1 VSQLSDTSG
10 MTDKR
15 LSSPWRENVVRSPLA
30 AQLLSDAELDA
41 SISKALQAWNGTSD
55 VWLFA
60 YGSLIW
66 NPQVRFEEQ
75 RVGTVHGYHRRFCLW
90 SRVNRGTP
98 DRPGLVLGLDR
109 GGCCGG
115 LAYRIAAQ
123 NVPAEM
129 RELWEREMLL
139 GSYHPTWVNFRA
151 GGEELRALAF
161 VVNRG
166 SSGYTGRLAESAM
179 LEALHTACGRY
190 GTCADYLLR
199 TVDSLRAL
207 GIVDRPLTRLHKYL
221 LKAARTE
228 ASGSSEFVEKPSDT
242 VHPR

>member
-1 VSQLSDTSG
+1 MAAQTSDTSRVI
-10 MTDKR
+10 DKTR
-15 LSSPWRENVVRSPLA
+15 SSAWRDNIARSHLA
-30 AQLLSDAELDA
+30 AQMLSDADIAA
-41 SISKALQAWNGTSD
+41 SISKALQAWDGSSD

-75 RVGTVHGYHRRFCLW
+75 RVGIVHGYHRRFCLW
-90 SRVNRGTP
+90 SRINRGTP

-115 LAYRIAAQ
+115 LAYRIAAK
-123 NVPAEM
+123 NVLAEM

-151 GGEELRALAF
+151 GGEELRTLAF

-190 GTCADYLLR
+190 GSCADYLLR
-199 TVDSLRAL
+199 TVDSLQAL
-207 GIVDRPLTRLHKYL
+207 GIVDRQLTRLHQYL
-221 LKAARTE
+221 LKPAQTE
-228 ASGSSEFVEKPSDT
+228 ASS
-242 VHPR
+242 